1 MWPGSPQ
8 TALIF
13 VGLPLLTAL
22 VLLAEPL
29 HDAAPLPPRE
39 ETVAVTG
46 RDMTDPEQRLADQRT
61 VVAAMPRAVVR
72 RAPRESAVPA
82 VIYETR
88 RRVDRPRELARAAT
102 GGADRLTVTSAR
114 AHSRAVAAS
123 LGTPPSSLGTQS
135 P

>member
-22 VLLAEPL
+22 VLLAAPL
-29 HDAAPLPPRE
+29 HDAAPLAPRE

-46 RDMTDPEQRLADQRT
+46 VDMTEPEQRLAEQPI

-72 RAPRESAVPA
+72 RPREQSAVPA

-88 RRVDRPRELARAAT
+88 RRLDRPRELARAAPS
-102 GGADRLTVTSAR
+102 GGMPA
-114 AHSRAVAAS
+114 
-123 LGTPPSSLGTQS
+123 SSLGTQS